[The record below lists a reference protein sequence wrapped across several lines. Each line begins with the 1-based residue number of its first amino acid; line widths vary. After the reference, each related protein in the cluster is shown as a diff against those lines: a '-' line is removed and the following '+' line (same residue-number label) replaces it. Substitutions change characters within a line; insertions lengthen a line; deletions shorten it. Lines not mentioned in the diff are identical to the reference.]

1 MISRVTWPEVESW
14 LSPSKKRRYPCSGPP
29 PLYQDLST
37 CYDWPV
43 KRPLSICQ
51 SRWKEIRNARPVIRW
66 VYASQPRVTNRDFNI
81 MYATQANNVPSHV
94 FSFTETK
101 SSGRNKRNLAYLRKF
116 SSLNGSIA
124 VRVVIYPNLSTTA
137 TLGTGPGVAGVAGE
151 QGSNMTTL
159 F

>member
-1 MISRVTWPEVESW
+1 MISGATWPEVESW
-14 LSPSKKRRYPCSGPP
+14 LSPSKKQRRYPCSGPQ

-51 SRWKEIRNARPVIRW
+51 SRWKELRNVRLCFAAP
-66 VYASQPRVTNRDFNI
+66 VTNRDFNI
-81 MYATQANNVPSHV
+81 MYVTQANNVSSHV

-101 SSGRNKRNLAYLRKF
+101 SSGRNKKNLVYLRKF
-116 SSLNGSIA
+116 SLNGSIA
-124 VRVVIYPNLSTTA
+124 VRVVIHPNLSTTA
-137 TLGTGPGVAGVAGE
+137 TLGTGPWVAGE
-151 QGSNMTTL
+151 QGWNMTTL

>member
-1 MISRVTWPEVESW
+1 MISGVTWQEVESW
-14 LSPSKKRRYPCSGPP
+14 LSPSKKQRRYPCSGPQ

-51 SRWKEIRNARPVIRW
+51 SRWKELRNARPVIRW
-66 VYASQPRVTNRDFNI
+66 VCASQPPSLTGILITYV
-81 MYATQANNVPSHV
+81 TQANNVSSHV

-101 SSGRNKRNLAYLRKF
+101 SSGRNKKNLVYLRKF
-116 SSLNGSIA
+116 SLNGSIA
-124 VRVVIYPNLSTTA
+124 VRVVIHPNLSTTA
-137 TLGTGPGVAGVAGE
+137 TLGTGPGVAGE
-151 QGSNMTTL
+151 QGWNMTTL

>member
-1 MISRVTWPEVESW
+1 MISGATWPEVESW
-14 LSPSKKRRYPCSGPP
+14 LSPSKKQRRYPCSGPQ

-51 SRWKEIRNARPVIRW
+51 SRWKELPNVRLCFAAP
-66 VYASQPRVTNRDFNI
+66 VTNRDFNI
-81 MYATQANNVPSHV
+81 MYVTQANNVSSHV

-101 SSGRNKRNLAYLRKF
+101 SSGRNKKNLVYLRKF
-116 SSLNGSIA
+116 SLNGSIA
-124 VRVVIYPNLSTTA
+124 VRVVIHPNLSTTA
-137 TLGTGPGVAGVAGE
+137 TLGTGPGVAGE
-151 QGSNMTTL
+151 QGWNMTTL